1 MRIEYYHSI
10 TDKNGYIH
18 SIDNVV
24 FVYYIK
30 SYNMQKVAEELI
42 SIRTKHNA
50 SGWEKLNVSSC
61 SKYSW
66 YQNVVHIDSLHL
78 SFGKYHEYSKTDRK
92 WIVLPLLRL
101 EVNPSKHAG
110 KNVFQALIKWISQN
124 CSDGTLKKY
133 DYAVDIPY
141 PIKDVHVLGSRK
153 EPGLYKGTIYR
164 GQRQQHG
171 FLKIYDKGKEQGED
185 IILTRIEHT
194 LDPDK
199 PLSLEKIT
207 IINPN
212 GKTPDISKLDNL
224 NKCIVNLCLLVKS
237 YGVDFEPYI
246 AKLNYR
252 RRRAI
257 APYLYNSGNIT
268 ELEYDKSILDS
279 LLQKIH
285 ELFCVDSTSS
295 EEPPSLLTDKDGF
308 VVIPDDIDMD
318 LPFE

>member
-1 MRIEYYHSI
+1 MCIKYFHSI
-10 TDKNGYIH
+10 TDKNGYVH
-18 SIDNVV
+18 SIDNVIA
-24 FVYYIK
+24 VYYIR

-42 SIRTKHNA
+42 DIRIKHNVP
-50 SGWEKLNVSSC
+50 GWEKLNVSSC

-66 YQNVVHIDSLHL
+66 YQNVIHIDTIHI
-78 SFGKYHEYSKTDRK
+78 SFGKYHEYSKIDKT

-101 EVNPSKHAG
+101 EVNPSKHAD
-110 KNVFQALIKWISQN
+110 KDVFRAVMNWISQN
-124 CSDGTLKKY
+124 TCNGILKRY
-133 DYAVDIPY
+133 DYAVDTPH
-141 PIKDVHVLGSRK
+141 PIKNVHVLGSRK

-185 IILTRIEHT
+185 IVLTRIEHT
-194 LDPDK
+194 LEANK
-199 PLSLEKIT
+199 PLSLEKIA

-212 GKTPDISKLDNL
+212 GASSAMNKLDNL
-224 NKCIVNLCLLVKS
+224 NNCLVNLCLIVQS

-252 RRRAI
+252 RRKTI
-257 APYLYNSGNIT
+257 EPYLYGSNNII

-279 LLQKIH
+279 LLQKVK
-285 ELFCVDSTSS
+285 ELFLIDNASTTEISSLPTDS
-295 EEPPSLLTDKDGF
+295 DGF
-308 VVIPDDIDMD
+308 IQILDDIDME